1 MVHAVRAR
9 RLDVGKALMVPL
21 AALILLADLRTLA
34 RAAAQVTN
42 GADGALRFG
51 GTILTCAFF
60 ALLIAGYVR
69 RGPALATHPSRA
81 ARVIAVLA
89 TLLPFPFPLLRGAPA
104 GTAPQL
110 AADALLLAGT
120 AWSVWSLWALG
131 QNISVIAQARG
142 LADRGPY
149 RLMRHPL
156 YTGELIAALGL
167 AVMVGTAVAFA
178 LWSLMCAMQV
188 YRALA
193 EEQVLLSAV
202 PEYREYRT
210 RTAALLP
217 GLF

>member
-1 MVHAVRAR
+1 
-9 RLDVGKALMVPL
+9 MVPL

-34 RAAAQVTN
+34 GTAAQVTH
-42 GADGALRFG
+42 GAAGALRFG

-60 ALLIAGYVR
+60 ALLIVGYLR
-69 RGPALATHPSRA
+69 RGPPVATHPSPA
-81 ARVIAVLA
+81 ARVVAVLA
-89 TLLPFPFPLLRGAPA
+89 TFLPFPFPLLRGAPP
-104 GTAPQL
+104 GTAQQFG
-110 AADALLLAGT
+110 ADALLLAGT
-120 AWSVWSLWALG
+120 AWSVWSLWSLG
-131 QNISVIAQARG
+131 RNISVIAQARG

-167 AVMVGTAVAFA
+167 AVMDGTAVAFA
-178 LWSLMCAMQV
+178 VWVALCAMQG

-193 EEQVLLSAV
+193 EEQVLLSSV
-202 PEYREYRT
+202 PDYQAYRS